1 MLKVKKMNKIKYFL
15 TLSVVLSSLLF
26 FASCEKD
33 DHDHDDIISNDGIES
48 RLAYTEK
55 GYLETE
61 VEPIVKSLCYFEKW
75 NKEVEVPVSGLFE
88 YHDIDGNWV
97 ASINFGDGNC
107 DEWATKT
114 WDVNLFP
121 EYPSGSED
129 FSVLKIKKSKK

>member
-1 MLKVKKMNKIKYFL
+1 MNKVKYFL
-15 TLSVVLSSLLF
+15 TLSVIFSSLLF

-33 DHDHDDIISNDGIES
+33 DHDHDNIISNDGIEA
-48 RLAYTEK
+48 RLSYTEK

-75 NKEVEVPVSGLFE
+75 NKEVEVPVLGLFE
-88 YHDIDGNWV
+88 YHDNDGNWV

-121 EYPSGSED
+121 EHPNGSED

>member
-1 MLKVKKMNKIKYFL
+1 MNKVKYFL
-15 TLSVVLSSLLF
+15 TLSVIFSSLLF

-33 DHDHDDIISNDGIES
+33 DHDHDNIISNDGIEA
-48 RLAYTEK
+48 RLSYTEK

-75 NKEVEVPVSGLFE
+75 NKEVEVPVLGLFE
-88 YHDIDGNWV
+88 YHDNDGNWV

-114 WDVNLFP
+114 WDVNVFP
-121 EYPSGSED
+121 EHPNGSED

>member
-75 NKEVEVPVSGLFE
+75 NKELKVPVSGLFE

-114 WDVNLFP
+114 WDVNFFP

>member
-1 MLKVKKMNKIKYFL
+1 MNKVKYFL
-15 TLSVVLSSLLF
+15 TLSVIFSSLLF

-33 DHDHDDIISNDGIES
+33 DHDHDNIISNDGIEA
-48 RLAYTEK
+48 RLSYTEK

-75 NKEVEVPVSGLFE
+75 NKEVEVPVLGLFE
-88 YHDIDGNWV
+88 YHDNDGNWV

-121 EYPSGSED
+121 EHPNGSED
-129 FSVLKIKKSKK
+129 FSVLKSKK